1 MYRGFGEAWAGFLKN
16 AHEGMATPVA
26 LPVWTVLLGGAH
38 VLPPVL
44 VAAALAGYGPLWP
57 PLLAL
62 GPLARPAPR
71 DHAADA
77 REPVG
82 RAAAPARG
90 RHRARDPVDG
100 PGEGAARA
108 AAGVEGPRL
117 RPAPRRGRRGA
128 VSVALASTK
137 TAATENFPVA
147 SLLLAPGLRSPVLA
161 FYRFAR
167 AADDVADAP
176 DLPPAEKLRRLD
188 ALETALIAGDPA
200 EPAAAALHRADRE
213 RGGGA
218 GCAQA
223 RLLLDAFRQDAVKRR
238 YADWGE
244 LLDYCRR
251 SANPVGRFLL
261 ALHDEA
267 RVRRGPGRRALH
279 RAPGPEPPPGPRRR
293 PGAARPGLPAPALAG
308 AGRGGGALL
317 RARRRRG
324 QAADPRRRA
333 RPSRRAAG
341 RGGRDAGAA
350 AQLPPRRPGGRH
362 DRLRARAE
370 PPAAAVRPDRRAGGA
385 PPGRGRRGARRGA
398 SPGRRG
404 PAGRSDAAIT
414 RAVLRRS
421 GSSFRLGIASLEG
434 ERRRGMHA
442 LYAYCRAVDDI
453 ADGAAPAAERRRFLD
468 GWRLE
473 LDRIDEGGGAAPRT
487 PVGRELA
494 WAARRFALPTAEFR
508 LLLDGMLTD
517 AADRV
522 RLADDGDLE
531 RYGRAVAGTVG
542 LLSVRIFGAGDADRF
557 ALHLALAL
565 QLVNILRDVGE
576 DAARD
581 RVYVPRSRLAAL
593 GVAAADGVAA
603 RDVVADPRFG
613 QAWADLA
620 GWAEAAFAA
629 AEAALA
635 GLDRRRLLP
644 ALLMLRSYRPL
655 LDRLRRDG
663 WRPEAPRARL
673 GRAERARLAWMA
685 LRGTA

>member
-1 MYRGFGEAWAGFLKN
+1 
-16 AHEGMATPVA
+16 
-26 LPVWTVLLGGAH
+26 
-38 VLPPVL
+38 
-44 VAAALAGYGPLWP
+44 
-57 PLLAL
+57 
-62 GPLARPAPR
+62 
-71 DHAADA
+71 
-77 REPVG
+77 
-82 RAAAPARG
+82 
-90 RHRARDPVDG
+90 
-100 PGEGAARA
+100 
-108 AAGVEGPRL
+108 
-117 RPAPRRGRRGA
+117 
-128 VSVALASTK
+128 
-137 TAATENFPVA
+137 
-147 SLLLAPGLRSPVLA
+147 
-161 FYRFAR
+161 
-167 AADDVADAP
+167 VADAP

-213 RGGGA
+213 HGGGV
-218 GCAQA
+218 AQA

-238 YADWGE
+238 YADWAE

-261 ALHDEA
+261 HLHGEAPSAEAPADALCTALQVLNHLQDLGADRVLLDRVYLPLPWLEQAGGEERFFEPAAADARRPILDAALDQADALLAEA
-267 RVRRGPGRRALH
+267 EGMPGRLRSSRLAAQAAATIACGRALS
-279 RAPGPEPPPGPRRR
+279 RRLRRCDPIAGRVALR
-293 PGAARPGLPAPALAG
+293 PAEVAAALAG
-308 AGRGGGALL
+308 GLA
-317 RARRRRG
+317 RA
-324 QAADPRRRA
+324 
-333 RPSRRAAG
+333 AAG
-341 RGGRDAGAA
+341 R
-350 AQLPPRRPGGRH
+350 
-362 DRLRARAE
+362 
-370 PPAAAVRPDRRAGGA
+370 
-385 PPGRGRRGARRGA
+385 
-398 SPGRRG
+398 
-404 PAGRSDAAIT
+404 AGRSDAAIT